1 MHMCV
6 PTPAP
11 AVIGEGS
18 KTAPQRGPADLGAA
32 AAARAEGP
40 LAALPAAARAAAARA
55 AAPTR

>member
-1 MHMCV
+1 MRMCV

-18 KTAPQRGPADLGAA
+18 KPAPQCGPADLGAAA

-40 LAALPAAARAAAARA
+40 LAALPAAARAAAVRA
-55 AAPTR
+55 TGV